1 MIAKLISNLHMK
13 NRDLIILAGT
23 NCWVNK
29 HPKYDNYVSIV
40 PEGFD
45 LHVITR
51 AEYAHKYFEEFI
63 ELTYEV
69 LQEAFFDKCVSLTG
83 QEVEPDGYD
92 EKGFPSVLMVI

>member
-1 MIAKLISNLHMK
+1 MNAKLISDLRMK

-23 NCWVNK
+23 NCVVNK
-29 HPKYDNYVSIV
+29 HPEYDNYILIV

-45 LHVITR
+45 LHIITR

-63 ELTYEV
+63 EITHHV
-69 LQEAFFDKCVSLTG
+69 LQEAFFDRCVSLTG

-92 EKGFPSVLMVI
+92 EKGFPSVLIVI